1 MHARAACISFMSN
14 TLVEASTLRLSELA
28 PGSTQSEIRAMTVA
42 CADVGG
48 INLAQGVC
56 DTDPP
61 HPVVEAAI
69 QAIHSGHN
77 IYTRA
82 DGIAAL
88 REAIAQKLASFNGI
102 EADPN
107 ANVLVTSGATGALH
121 AAIMATL
128 DPGDGGIGFY

>member
-1 MHARAACISFMSN
+1 MGGRASARPSLMSAPV
-14 TLVEASTLRLSELA
+14 TSAPSTLRLSELA
-28 PGSTQSEIRAMTVA
+28 PGLVQSEIRAMTVA

-61 HPVVEAAI
+61 HPVVESAI
-69 QAIHSGHN
+69 QAIRDGHN
-77 IYTRA
+77 IYVRL
-82 DGIAAL
+82 DGIVAL
-88 REAIAQKLASFNGI
+88 REGIAQKLASYNGI
-102 EADPN
+102 DADPN

-128 DPGDGGIGFY
+128 NPGDE

>member
-42 CADVGG
+42 CAEVNG

-69 QAIHSGHN
+69 AAIHSGHN

-82 DGIAAL
+82 DGIAPL
-88 REAIAQKLASFNGI
+88 REAIAKKFSTFNALTVNP
-102 EADPN
+102 ERE
-107 ANVLVTSGATGALH
+107 VLVASGATGALH
-121 AAIMATL
+121 AALMAL
-128 DPGDGGIGFY
+128 LNPGDECI

>member
-1 MHARAACISFMSN
+1 
-14 TLVEASTLRLSELA
+14 
-28 PGSTQSEIRAMTVA
+28 MTVA

-61 HPVVEAAI
+61 HPVVEAAV
-69 QAIHSGHN
+69 QAIRDGYN
-77 IYTRA
+77 IYVRL
-82 DGIAAL
+82 DGIAVL

-107 ANVLVTSGATGALH
+107 AECAGDQRGYRS
-121 AAIMATL
+121 AACRVDGCAR
-128 DPGDGGIGFY
+128 PGR